1 MGNERTAFAGLAGGR
16 AAGEAGASSGV
27 ASWPWAR
34 GGERVRAAVAPRPSP
49 HVYRRLLGYLSPYR
63 RLLLAGLGASL
74 LAAAA
79 TSAYAWLVGPL
90 LRAVLTGA
98 PVELAGFTLSGD
110 ELLRKL
116 PFLLVAV
123 AALKATA
130 QFLQGGWMQ
139 RLGQRVMADLRG
151 DLYGRLL
158 AQPPAFFERRHSG
171 ELLTRFTADVP
182 LVEFAVTQ
190 ALTSYVK
197 DGLQILALL
206 VTCFLIDAKLSLL
219 TFVVM
224 PATVVPVSRFA
235 RSLKKVALRSQHS
248 LGALTS
254 HTTEQLQALPVVQ
267 AYGGGPRALEGFDAE
282 AERYMN
288 EMRRSLFIRGAFSP
302 TVELMGIVGVA
313 LAVAWGARA
322 VALEPG
328 LAGRLLSFI
337 AAALLLYQP
346 VKSLS
351 GTLSQVLTGLVGAER
366 LFALADEPVP
376 PDVGAPAGPLQ
387 RALEF
392 HGVRVTYPDGREAL
406 RGVDFTVP
414 AGARVALVGASG
426 AGKTTLFSVLLG
438 FLSPSGGEVRWDGQ
452 PLASLKPSSVRGQLA
467 WVPQEPVLF
476 SGSVR
481 HNLLLGRPG
490 ASDAQLWEALALA
503 HAEDFVR
510 ALPGGLDEPV
520 GERGGRLSGGQKQ
533 RLALARAFLCQPS
546 VLLLDEPTS
555 ALDAASEAAVGEGLA
570 ALMKG
575 RTVLVI
581 AHRLSTVRD
590 ADLIVVLDAGRV
602 VEAGTHAELVALRGR
617 YAQLLGEGAV
627 AA

>member
-1 MGNERTAFAGLAGGR
+1 M
-16 AAGEAGASSGV
+16 
-27 ASWPWAR
+27 
-34 GGERVRAAVAPRPSP
+34 APRPSS
-49 HVYRRLLGYLSPYR
+49 HVYLRLLGYLRPYR
-63 RLLLAGLGASL
+63 RLLVAGVGASL
-74 LAAAA
+74 VTAVA

-98 PVELAGFTLSGD
+98 PVELAGLTLPSTR
-110 ELLRKL
+110 LLGLL
-116 PFLLVAV
+116 PLMVVAV
-123 AALKATA
+123 AAVKATA
-130 QFLQGGWMQ
+130 AFFQGGWMQ

-151 DLYGRLL
+151 FLYSRLL
-158 AQPPAFFERRHSG
+158 AQPPAFFERQHSG

-206 VTCFLIDAKLSLL
+206 TTCFLIDAKLFLL

-224 PATVVPVSRFA
+224 PLTVLPVRSFA
-235 RSLKKVALRSQHS
+235 RSLKKVANRSQTS
-248 LGALTS
+248 LGALTAL
-254 HTTEQLQALPVVQ
+254 TAEQLQALPVVQ
-267 AYGGGPRALEGFDAE
+267 AYGGAPRALGAFE
-282 AERYMN
+282 AESARYLR
-288 EMRRSLFIRGAFSP
+288 EMRRSLFLRGAYSP
-302 TVELMGIVGVA
+302 TVEVMGILGVA
-313 LAVAWGARA
+313 VAVAWGARA
-322 VALEPG
+322 VSVDPALS
-328 LAGRLLSFI
+328 GRLLSFI

-351 GTLSQVLTGLVGAER
+351 GTLSQVITGLVSAER
-366 LFALADEPVP
+366 LFALADAPVAPDEGEEAP
-376 PDVGAPAGPLQ
+376 PLT
-387 RALEF
+387 RALELE
-392 HGVRVTYPDGREAL
+392 GVRATYPDGREAL
-406 RGVDFTVP
+406 RGVDVTVP

-438 FLSPSGGEVRWDGQ
+438 FVPPSGGTLRWDGT
-452 PLASLKPSSVRGQLA
+452 PLSRLKPSSVRARMA
-467 WVPQEPVLF
+467 WVPQEPILF

-481 HNLLLGRPG
+481 HNLLLARPE
-490 ASDAQLWEALALA
+490 ATDAELWEALRLA
-503 HAEDFVR
+503 HGEDFVR

-520 GERGGRLSGGQKQ
+520 GERGARLSGGQRQ
-533 RLALARAFLCQPS
+533 RLVLARAFLRRPS

-555 ALDAASEAAVGEGLA
+555 ALDAQSEAAVSAGLA

-590 ADLIVVLDAGRV
+590 ADLIVVLDAGQV
-602 VEAGTHAELVALRGR
+602 VEAGTHAELVARGGR

>member
-1 MGNERTAFAGLAGGR
+1 M
-16 AAGEAGASSGV
+16 
-27 ASWPWAR
+27 
-34 GGERVRAAVAPRPSP
+34 APRPSP
-49 HVYRRLLGYLSPYR
+49 HIYQRLLGYLRPYR
-63 RLLLAGLGASL
+63 RLLAAGLAASL
-74 LAAAA
+74 VAAAA

-90 LRAVLTGA
+90 LRAVLTGE
-98 PVELAGFTLSGD
+98 PVEFAGVTLPG
-110 ELLRKL
+110 EALLRRL
-116 PFLLVAV
+116 PLLVVGV
-123 AALKATA
+123 AALKALA

-139 RLGQRVMADLRG
+139 RLGQRVMADLRAS
-151 DLYGRLL
+151 LYGRLL

-206 VTCFLIDAKLSLL
+206 VTCFLIDAKLFLL

-224 PATVVPVSRFA
+224 PATVFPVSRFA
-235 RSLKKVALRSQHS
+235 RSLKKVALRSQNS
-248 LGALTS
+248 LGALNALTG
-254 HTTEQLQALPVVQ
+254 EQLQALPVVQ
-267 AYGGGPRALEGFDAE
+267 AYGGGPRALESFDAE
-282 AERYMN
+282 AERYLG

-302 TVELMGIVGVA
+302 TVELLGIVGVA

-366 LFALADEPVP
+366 LFALTDEPAP
-376 PDVGAPAGPLQ
+376 PDVGDEAAPLG
-387 RALEF
+387 RALELR
-392 HGVRVTYPDGREAL
+392 GVRVTYPDGREAL
-406 RGVDFTVP
+406 RGVDLTVP

-438 FLSPSGGEVRWDGQ
+438 FLSPSGGEVRWDGT
-452 PLASLKPSSVRGQLA
+452 PLSGLKPSSVRAQLA

-476 SGSVR
+476 SGTVR
-481 HNLLLGRPG
+481 HNLLLGRPE

-520 GERGGRLSGGQKQ
+520 GERGGRLSGGQRQ
-533 RLALARAFLCQPS
+533 RLALARAFLRRPS

-555 ALDAASEAAVGEGLA
+555 ALDAASEAAVGQGLA
-570 ALMKG
+570 ALMEG

-602 VEAGTHAELVALRGR
+602 VESGTHAELVARRGR

>member
-1 MGNERTAFAGLAGGR
+1 M
-16 AAGEAGASSGV
+16 
-27 ASWPWAR
+27 
-34 GGERVRAAVAPRPSP
+34 APRPSP
-49 HVYRRLLGYLSPYR
+49 HVYRRLLGYLGPYR

-74 LAAAA
+74 VAAAA
-79 TSAYAWLVGPL
+79 TSGYAWLVGPL

-98 PVELAGFTLSGD
+98 PVELAGFTLPGD

-139 RLGQRVMADLRG
+139 RLGQRVMADLRA

-182 LVEFAVTQ
+182 LVEFSVTQ

-206 VTCFLIDAKLSLL
+206 ATCFLIDAKLSLL

-224 PATVVPVSRFA
+224 PATVLPVSRFA
-235 RSLKKVALRSQHS
+235 RSLKKVALRSQNS
-248 LGALTS
+248 LGALNAL
-254 HTTEQLQALPVVQ
+254 TTEQLQALPVVQ
-267 AYGGGPRALEGFDAE
+267 AYGGGPRALASFDAE
-282 AERYMN
+282 AARYLR

-313 LAVAWGARA
+313 IAVAWGARA

-328 LAGRLLSFI
+328 LSGRLLSFI

-351 GTLSQVLTGLVGAER
+351 GTLSQVLTGLVAAER
-366 LFALADEPVP
+366 LFALADEPAP
-376 PDVGAPAGPLQ
+376 PDEGEQARPLEKALVLEEV
-387 RALEF
+387 RA
-392 HGVRVTYPDGREAL
+392 TYPDGREAL
-406 RGVDFTVP
+406 RGVSLTVN

-438 FLSPSGGEVRWDGQ
+438 FLPTSGGTVRWDGT
-452 PLASLKPSSVRGQLA
+452 PLPQLKPSSVRAQMA

-476 SGSVR
+476 SGTVR
-481 HNLLLGRPG
+481 HNLLLGRPE
-490 ASDAQLWEALALA
+490 ATDAELWEALALA

-510 ALPGGLDEPV
+510 ALPGGLEEPV
-520 GERGGRLSGGQKQ
+520 GERGSRLSGGQRQ
-533 RLALARAFLCQPS
+533 RLALARAFLRRPS
-546 VLLLDEPTS
+546 LLLLDEPTS
-555 ALDAASEAAVGEGLA
+555 ALDAASEAAVSAGLA
-570 ALMKG
+570 ELMKG

-590 ADLIVVLDAGRV
+590 ADLIIVMDAGQV
-602 VEAGTHAELVALRGR
+602 VESGTHAELVARKGR